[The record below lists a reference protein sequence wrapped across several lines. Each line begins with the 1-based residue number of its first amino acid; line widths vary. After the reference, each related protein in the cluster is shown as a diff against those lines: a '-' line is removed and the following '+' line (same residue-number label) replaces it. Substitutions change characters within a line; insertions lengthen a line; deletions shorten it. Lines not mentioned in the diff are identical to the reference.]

1 MSKPPAAVRPWP
13 PSAPGRRQPQPPAW
27 QAILVVCLVDRQ
39 PARFVWKSLIG
50 LIKIL
55 NFSSA
60 PISSRLQKPLNQD
73 FEGLFRVIGLIK
85 ILNFSS
91 APISSRRQKPLNQ
104 DFEGLFPV
112 IGLIKILNFSSAPIS
127 TCLQQPLN
135 QDFHFFQCSLST
147 RLQKPLDQDFESTSF
162 RIRFSSTLVLRT

>member
-39 PARFVWKSLIG
+39 PARFVWKSLG
-50 LIKIL
+50 YVDSWVVFFRDWGAFPSDRL
-55 NFSSA
+55 NQDFEFLKCSLST
-60 PISSRLQKPLNQD
+60 RLQKPLNQD

-91 APISSRRQKPLNQ
+91 APISTR
-104 DFEGLFPV
+104 
-112 IGLIKILNFSSAPIS
+112 
-127 TCLQQPLN
+127 LQQPLN
-135 QDFHFFQCSLST
+135 QDFHFFKCSLST

-162 RIRFSSTLVLRT
+162 RIRFSSNLVLRT